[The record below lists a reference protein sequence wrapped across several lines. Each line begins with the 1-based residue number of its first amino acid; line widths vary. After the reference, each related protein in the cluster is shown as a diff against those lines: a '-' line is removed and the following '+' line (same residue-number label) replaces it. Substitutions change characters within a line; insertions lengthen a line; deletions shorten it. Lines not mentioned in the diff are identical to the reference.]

1 MKSFLKSCLLE
12 YKFCYDKKT
21 LKIGRNKFAS
31 DKKTPKN
38 VLTKFG
44 SEAKRLEAKSEAL
57 FEASFSDLGDLS
69 EALAVQLG
77 RHDTLELIKHLLSRV
92 QNF

>member
-1 MKSFLKSCLLE
+1 MRQTNRKH
-12 YKFCYDKKT
+12 KKME
-21 LKIGRNKFAS
+21 
-31 DKKTPKN
+31 PC
-38 VLTKFG
+38 
-44 SEAKRLEAKSEAL
+44 EAKPEAL

-69 EALAVQLG
+69 EALAFQLG